1 MAKELSGAVKALIA
15 ITPLPTTNENEVK
28 KLSQQV
34 STWNNDT
41 ALATTTA
48 AAEQVAIVAR
58 QACRLVG
65 ARFAPGAAVTGAAT
79 NFFTLLIAKRPATAP
94 GTPVNL
100 ITYAADTATTDDVA
114 AFAARDLLAAA
125 TLATYVPTAT
135 GNDFDLE
142 EGDVLTIAVTKAGSG
157 MTFPISAVSLMLEPR
172 T

>member
-1 MAKELSGAVKALIA
+1 MAKELSGAVKALVA
-15 ITPLPTTNENEVK
+15 ITPLPTTNEQELR
-28 KLSQQV
+28 KLTRQV

-65 ARFAPGAAVTGAAT
+65 VRLAPGAAITGAAT

-100 ITYAADTATTDDVA
+100 ITYAADTPTTDDIA

-135 GNDFDLE
+135 SNDFDME
-142 EGDVLTIAVTKAGSG
+142 EGDVLTVAVTKAASG
-157 MTFPISAVSLMLEPR
+157 MTFPIAALSLALEPR